1 MKNETPSLYTYNY
14 LIIKNIYKKVKL
26 GGMFFLIERTEI
38 EITAQ
43 QVTSNLND

>member
-1 MKNETPSLYTYNY
+1 M
-14 LIIKNIYKKVKL
+14 KVKL